1 MLSGTNFNELYLNA
15 AIQALKLW
23 LIELHFNK
31 GKKSIRKENNV
42 YNYNTSGMLMILYN
56 QTFSNNINI

>member
-31 GKKSIRKENNV
+31 GKKVYKKRK
-42 YNYNTSGMLMILYN
+42 
-56 QTFSNNINI
+56 